1 MDFKE
6 FQTIEFKWNSKW
18 YHFIYYWFYNR
29 WQKYIKKSNKW
40 IGCCRG
46 DASRPL
52 KTKYTVEFVSD
63 ITKNQVCEIDN
74 QLVDNLAI
82 DLQKSID
89 DAIKDRLNITDNC
102 KNLKIKMP
110 YSMTD
115 DYNIELEIGDYIV
128 KDKNGEFFIDSW
140 VDNIMGFYCWE
151 LDALSEIVCKLP
163 SCEELLKILEKEYAE

>member
-1 MDFKE
+1 MIE

-89 DAIKDRLNITDNC
+89 DEIMNIDNDYFYSEVLN
-102 KNLKIKMP
+102 NLE
-110 YSMTD
+110 
-115 DYNIELEIGDYIV
+115 N
-128 KDKNGEFFIDSW
+128 
-140 VDNIMGFYCWE
+140 
-151 LDALSEIVCKLP
+151 
-163 SCEELLKILEKEYAE
+163 ELLNN